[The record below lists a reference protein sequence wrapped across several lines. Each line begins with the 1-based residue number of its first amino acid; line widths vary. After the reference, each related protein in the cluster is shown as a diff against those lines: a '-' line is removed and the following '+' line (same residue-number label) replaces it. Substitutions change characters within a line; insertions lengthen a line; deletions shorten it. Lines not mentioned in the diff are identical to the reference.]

1 MYIKSL
7 EKEKH
12 MLSCTDWWNLSKVS
26 TNFFES
32 SFCSQKESQ
41 GGLVL
46 KSFKI
51 LGQQLHLPISQR
63 PFFPYI
69 SYIKLLFLS
78 FL

>member
-26 TNFFES
+26 TKFFES

-41 GGLVL
+41 GGLV
-46 KSFKI
+46 
-51 LGQQLHLPISQR
+51 
-63 PFFPYI
+63 
-69 SYIKLLFLS
+69 
-78 FL
+78 